1 MILTTMICLYRASTE
16 PQKGLTGVLV
26 VKKHLLKTTK
36 RHLHQDLNSPK
47 SKITVMY
54 NDKNRPI
61 RK

>member
-1 MILTTMICLYRASTE
+1 MFIQGIHRAT
-16 PQKGLTGVLV
+16 KGLTGVLV

>member
-1 MILTTMICLYRASTE
+1 MILTIMICLYRVSTE
-16 PQKGLTGVLV
+16 PQKFLTGVLV

-36 RHLHQDLNSPK
+36 RHLHQDFYSPK